1 LLQDIYPHQLKNNY
15 TRCTSAEYSLVF
27 IYAEG
32 HFLLSPF
39 KEPEASLPTYSEL
52 PDQLKVK
59 TMQYLFMIDDKAVF
73 SLILNKTEFLSI
85 GWKDCPVTATI
96 RNSPVWMP
104 LVIITAFHLVHWYE
118 NHKFCGRCGG
128 VLVHS
133 ITERALECPECR
145 ITEYPKIAPV
155 VIVAVVYEGKLLMT
169 HYADRSIKPF
179 VLIAGF
185 VEIGEPLE
193 EAARREVMEE
203 VGLRIKDLQY
213 FGSQPWGLSYSLATG
228 FFATA
233 EYKAPIILEHE
244 ELTDARWFTPQD
256 LPHELDNGSLTAAMI
271 DAFRNKIYEPKI

>member
-1 LLQDIYPHQLKNNY
+1 
-15 TRCTSAEYSLVF
+15 
-27 IYAEG
+27 
-32 HFLLSPF
+32 
-39 KEPEASLPTYSEL
+39 
-52 PDQLKVK
+52 
-59 TMQYLFMIDDKAVF
+59 M
-73 SLILNKTEFLSI
+73 
-85 GWKDCPVTATI
+85 
-96 RNSPVWMP
+96 
-104 LVIITAFHLVHWYE
+104 
-118 NHKFCGRCGG
+118 
-128 VLVHS
+128 
-133 ITERALECPECR
+133 ECPECR

-169 HYADRSIKPF
+169 HYADRNIKPF

-185 VEIGEPLE
+185 VEIGEALE

-213 FGSQPWGLSYSLATG
+213 FESQPWGLSDSLATG

-244 ELTDARWFTPQD
+244 ELTDARWFTSQD